1 MTHKT
6 KDLNDKTDDKSAR
19 KQETEAKRAVLDDL
33 FDDIY
38 SQRQRVY
45 KINFV
50 RGILFGAGS
59 AIGGTFI
66 IAIVLW
72 VLSIFVNIPLVG
84 ELFRDAQQTIEQR
97 SEQQ

>member
-1 MTHKT
+1 MKHKVT
-6 KDLNDKTDDKSAR
+6 GLLDKADEKSAK
-19 KQETEAKRAVLDDL
+19 KQEADAKRAILDEI

-38 SQRQRVY
+38 GQRRRVY
-45 KINFV
+45 KINFI

-72 VLSIFVNIPLVG
+72 VLAIFVNIPLIG

-97 SEQQ
+97 SE